1 VTNILAKNTLSLTL
15 ASVGQKL
22 IAFVYFLF
30 LARIMM
36 PENTGVYFL
45 ATSFVMIFS
54 VVADFGLTPV
64 VIREIAKSP
73 ENTVTYIK
81 KALGIKIPFIV
92 LALISVV
99 VVPIMIG
106 YDANL
111 RFLIL
116 LTSFIL
122 IFDSLHLFYYG
133 VLRGYQMLKFE
144 ALGMFSAQIVTGV
157 VGGLILVYNPSV
169 ALLILALT
177 LGSTANLII
186 SIKNVSN
193 VLGNS
198 VFIPMWD
205 VGFVK
210 KIFKVALPFALAAV
224 FVKVYSYVDSI
235 FISKL
240 MGTTSLGIY
249 SVAYK
254 FTYAFQFLPLAF
266 IAALYPGLSA
276 IVGKDSVQLR
286 NMFDKAMWYMMVIVT
301 PIVLGIWLIAPNA
314 VLLAGEE
321 YVQAAPILQL
331 LILVLIPIFLDFPI
345 GSLLNA
351 ANRQTTKTII
361 MGITMVLNVVLN
373 ALLIPVIGLNGAVY
387 AALFSFSFMFVA
399 GLYFIPQIIHGYS
412 FTKLFFILLK
422 VSACGLIMFS
432 FGIYIKELVGWIA
445 LIPISAVVYGVSLM
459 VTGVITKHDINK
471 VKSLIRS

>member
-1 VTNILAKNTLSLTL
+1 MTNILAKNTLSLTL

-36 PENTGVYFL
+36 PENTGTYFL

-54 VVADFGLTPV
+54 VVADFGLTSV

-73 ENTVTYIK
+73 EHTITYVK
-81 KALGIKIPFIV
+81 KVLGIKIPFII
-92 LALISVV
+92 LALISLVT
-99 VVPIMIG
+99 VPIMIG

-116 LTSFIL
+116 LTSLIL

-144 ALGMFSAQIVTGV
+144 ALGMLSAQIVTGIVGV
-157 VGGLILVYNPSV
+157 VILIYKPSV
-169 ALLILALT
+169 PLLILALT
-177 LGSTANLII
+177 LGSAANLFI

-193 VLGNS
+193 LLGNS
-198 VFIPMWD
+198 VFVPMWD
-205 VGFVK
+205 FK
-210 KIFKVALPFALAAV
+210 FIMKIFKIAIPFALAAV
-224 FVKVYSYVDSI
+224 FVKVYSYIDSI

-240 MGTTSLGIY
+240 MDTAALGIY
-249 SVAYK
+249 SIAYK
-254 FTYAFQFLPLAF
+254 FTYAFQFIPLAF

-276 IVGKDSVQLR
+276 VVGKNPVQLKK
-286 NMFDKAMWYMMVIVT
+286 MFDRAMWYMMVIVT
-301 PIVLGIWLIAPNA
+301 PIVLGIWLIAPNV
-314 VLLAGEE
+314 VLLAGDE
-321 YVQAAPILQL
+321 YVSAAPILQL

-361 MGITMVLNVVLN
+361 MGITMVINVVLN
-373 ALLIPVIGLNGAVY
+373 AVLIPVLGLNGAVY
-387 AALFSFSFMFVA
+387 AALFSFSFMFIA
-399 GLYFIPQIIHGYS
+399 GLFYIPQVIKDYS
-412 FTKLFFILLK
+412 FKKLLLTLTK
-422 VSACGLIMFS
+422 VSASGLFMLLFA
-432 FGIYIKELVGWIA
+432 IYVKDLVGWIA
-445 LIPISAVVYGVSLM
+445 LIPISAVVYGVSLII
-459 VTGVITKHDINK
+459 TGVVTKQDISK
-471 VKSLIRS
+471 VKSLIRG